1 MARKGENIYKRKD
14 GRWEGRYTKAYSD
27 LQKPVHGYVYGK
39 TYAEAKQ
46 KLTEAKANVIYGRL
60 PANTKVICYNDV
72 LSAWLFS
79 EKLKTKESTFAR
91 YSHLVDCHIR
101 KPLGTNMLNM
111 IETETVESYI
121 LSLLSE
127 GRSDNTGGLA
137 SKTVS
142 DILFIIK
149 SSMEYAADKGYT
161 VVCNTKKLS
170 VKVSKHD
177 IRVFSKIE
185 QNSLT
190 SYLLNDLDVSKLGV
204 LLCLYTGIRIGELCA
219 LRWEDID
226 IENKVLSVNKTLIR
240 IQNTNTLI
248 ASKTKIIISAPKSN
262 CSIRKIPLPDCIIPL
277 LKAFAQKGDTFFLTG
292 ETERFVEPRTMQNRF
307 KKYVSACNI
316 ADANFH
322 ALRHTFATRCVE
334 LGFEIKSLSEILGH
348 ANVNITLNRYVHS
361 SFELKTLNMNR
372 LSLPA

>member
-60 PANTKVICYNDV
+60 PANTKVVCYNDV

-170 VKVSKHD
+170 VKVSEHD

-190 SYLLNDLDVSKLGV
+190 SYLLNDLDVSKLAV

-248 ASKTKIIISAPKSN
+248 ASKTKIIISAPKSK

-277 LKAFAQKGDTFFLTG
+277 LKAFVQKGDTFFLTG

-322 ALRHTFATRCVE
+322 TLRHTFATRCVE